1 MGLVQESFHSRD
13 NGTMPYKVLVA
24 DDDEGQ
30 RKSHGF
36 ALEVAT
42 AIIEDEIAITE
53 TATSVDTW
61 AKIKSEIFNLIILD
75 NDFKDNNLKG
85 HLPGIALLELS
96 KKESPNRSTP
106 TFFCS
111 ADAYDTLKAM
121 VEKHGGIYLP
131 KVGYDIEKVAQL
143 FADVMKKK

>member
-1 MGLVQESFHSRD
+1 MAY
-13 NGTMPYKVLVA
+13 TVLIA

-42 AIIEDEIAITE
+42 AIVEDEIAIVE
-53 TATSVDTW
+53 TANSVETYQQ
-61 AKIKSEIFNLIILD
+61 IKGTQFDLIILD
-75 NDFKDNNLKG
+75 NDFKDLNMKG
-85 HLPGIALLELS
+85 HLPGIALLQLAKREG
-96 KKESPNRSTP
+96 PNRNTP

-121 VEKHGGIYLP
+121 VEKFGGIYLP
-131 KVGYDIEKVAQL
+131 KVGYDIEKVAEQ
-143 FADVMKKK
+143 FAGVLKK

>member
-1 MGLVQESFHSRD
+1 
-13 NGTMPYKVLVA
+13 MPYKVLVA

-42 AIIEDEIAITE
+42 AILEDEIAVVE
-53 TATSVDTW
+53 TANSVETW
-61 AKIKSEIFNLIILD
+61 NKIKSEQYSLIILD
-75 NDFKDNNLKG
+75 NDFKDTAVKG
-85 HLPGIALLELS
+85 HLPGIALLQLA
-96 KKESPNRSTP
+96 KKEGANRATP
-106 TFFCS
+106 IFFCS

-121 VEKHGGIYLP
+121 VEKFGGVYLP

-143 FADVMKKK
+143 FADKMKK

>member
-1 MGLVQESFHSRD
+1 
-13 NGTMPYKVLVA
+13 MPYKVLVA

-42 AIIEDEIAITE
+42 AIVEDEITIVE
-53 TATSVDTW
+53 TATSLDTW
-61 AKIKSEIFNLIILD
+61 TKIKSEQYQLIILD
-75 NDFKDNNLKG
+75 NDFKDTHLKG
-85 HLPGIALLELS
+85 HLPGIALLQLA
-96 KKESPNRSTP
+96 KKEGPNRNTP
-106 TFFCS
+106 IFFCS

-121 VEKHGGIYLP
+121 VEKNGGVYLP

-143 FADVMKKK
+143 FADKMSKK

>member
-1 MGLVQESFHSRD
+1 
-13 NGTMPYKVLVA
+13 MPYKVLIA

-53 TATSVDTW
+53 TATSVETW
-61 AKIKSEIFNLIILD
+61 AKIKAEKFDLIILD
-75 NDFKDNNLKG
+75 NDFKDTNLKG
-85 HLPGIALLELS
+85 HLPGIALLQLA
-96 KKESPNRSTP
+96 KKEGPNRGTP

-111 ADAYDTLKAM
+111 ADAYDTLKSM
-121 VEKHGGIYLP
+121 VEKHGGFYLP

-143 FADVMKKK
+143 FADKIKKKK

>member
-1 MGLVQESFHSRD
+1 
-13 NGTMPYKVLVA
+13 MPYKVLVA

-42 AIIEDEIAITE
+42 AILEDEITVVE
-53 TATSVDTW
+53 TATSVDSW
-61 AKIKSEIFNLIILD
+61 AKIKSEVYNLIILD
-75 NDFKDNNLKG
+75 NDFKDTNLKG
-85 HLPGIALLELS
+85 HLPGIALLQLA

-106 TFFCS
+106 VFFCS

-121 VEKHGGIYLP
+121 VEKHGGEYLS

-143 FADVMKKK
+143 FADRLKKK

>member
-1 MGLVQESFHSRD
+1 
-13 NGTMPYKVLVA
+13 MPYKVLIA

-42 AIIEDEIAITE
+42 AILEDEIAVIE
-53 TATSVDTW
+53 TATSVETW
-61 AKIKSEIFNLIILD
+61 EKIKSVVFDLIILD
-75 NDFKDNNLKG
+75 NDFKDNSLKG
-85 HLPGIALLELS
+85 HLPGIALLQLS

-143 FADVMKKK
+143 FADKIKKK

>member
-1 MGLVQESFHSRD
+1 
-13 NGTMPYKVLVA
+13 
-24 DDDEGQ
+24 
-30 RKSHGF
+30 
-36 ALEVAT
+36 
-42 AIIEDEIAITE
+42 
-53 TATSVDTW
+53 
-61 AKIKSEIFNLIILD
+61 
-75 NDFKDNNLKG
+75 LKG
-85 HLPGIALLELS
+85 HLPGIALLQLA

-143 FADVMKKK
+143 FADKMKKK

>member
-1 MGLVQESFHSRD
+1 MA
-13 NGTMPYKVLVA
+13 YKVLVA

-42 AIIEDEIAITE
+42 AILEDEIAVVE
-53 TATSVDTW
+53 TANSVETW
-61 AKIKSEIFNLIILD
+61 NKIKSEQYSLIILD
-75 NDFKDNNLKG
+75 NDFKDTAVKG
-85 HLPGIALLELS
+85 HLPGIALLQLA
-96 KKESPNRSTP
+96 KKEGANRATP
-106 TFFCS
+106 IFFCS

-121 VEKHGGIYLP
+121 VEKFGGVYLP

-143 FADVMKKK
+143 FADKMKK

>member
-1 MGLVQESFHSRD
+1 
-13 NGTMPYKVLVA
+13 MPYKVLVA

-42 AIIEDEIAITE
+42 AIVEDEITIVE
-53 TATSVDTW
+53 TATSLETW
-61 AKIKSEIFNLIILD
+61 TKIKSEQYHLIILD
-75 NDFKDNNLKG
+75 NDFKDTNLKG
-85 HLPGIALLELS
+85 HLPGIALLQLA
-96 KKESPNRSTP
+96 KKEGPNRNTP
-106 TFFCS
+106 IFFCS

-121 VEKHGGIYLP
+121 VEKNGGVYLP

-143 FADVMKKK
+143 FADKMMKK

>member
-1 MGLVQESFHSRD
+1 
-13 NGTMPYKVLVA
+13 MPYRVLVA

-42 AIIEDEIAITE
+42 AILEDEIAIVE
-53 TATSVDTW
+53 TATSGETW
-61 AKIKSEIFNLIILD
+61 EKIKSEQFQLIILD
-75 NDFKDNNLKG
+75 NDFKDMHLKG
-85 HLPGIALLELS
+85 HLPGIALLQLA
-96 KKESPNRSTP
+96 KKEGVNRNTP

-111 ADAYDTLKAM
+111 ADAYDTLKTM

-143 FADVMKKK
+143 FAAQLKKK